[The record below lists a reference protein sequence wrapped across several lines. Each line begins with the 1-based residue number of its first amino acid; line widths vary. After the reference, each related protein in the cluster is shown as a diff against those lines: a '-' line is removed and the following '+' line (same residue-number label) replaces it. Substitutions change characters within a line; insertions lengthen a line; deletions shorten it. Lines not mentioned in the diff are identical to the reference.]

1 MPPSSLSTTAYQQL
15 KQALDEF
22 HYMPGD
28 RFSENEV
35 SARLG
40 MSRTP
45 VREALVRLQREG
57 YISVLPKLGWVVNA
71 IDFETFAQLYDLRA
85 VLECA
90 AADLLCAAADA
101 DRRLAPLTAI
111 WCVPPEQRLAERA
124 RVSQLDEA
132 FHMDLVQAGGNL
144 EMARVHRDLT
154 ERIRIVRRLEFT
166 REDRIA
172 TTYAEHAR
180 ILQALLARDAAQA
193 RALLQAHISVS
204 RDEVKKITVHTLQ
217 AARRQRTQP
226 LERAA

>member
-1 MPPSSLSTTAYQQL
+1 MTAPSSLSATAYQQL

-22 HYMPGD
+22 HYVPGD

-57 YISVLPKLGWVVNA
+57 YISVLPKLGWVVNT
-71 IDFETFAQLYDLRA
+71 IDFEVFAQLYDVRA

-90 AADLLCAAADA
+90 AADLLCAADDVAA
-101 DRRLAPLTAI
+101 RLAPLAAI
-111 WCVPPEQRLAERA
+111 WCVPPAEQLAEHA

-144 EMARVHRDLT
+144 EMARIHRDLT

-180 ILQALLARDAAQA
+180 ILQALLARDTAQA
-193 RALLQAHISVS
+193 RALLQTHISVS
-204 RDEVKKITVHTLQ
+204 RDEVKKITVHALQ
-217 AARRQRTQP
+217 AARRQRVALDQ
-226 LERAA
+226 AA